1 MAVAKPH
8 NKENL
13 AMEEKRAALLRF
25 KVRLASIEN
34 KLEKKLAMWIN
45 VLRTK
50 DRTKFLVA
58 PPLPMNF
65 SFDETPSFQS
75 TSRRAS
81 EVGEKSDSLTSSI
94 MSQRLKLEEIVASLA
109 SQSKERAQSTASKLY
124 VIMDEMRKLPEVYET
139 YAKASADLLDR
150 LKDKEVS
157 DRATIKA
164 KHYTELVENI
174 INELRERIWKLCQYF
189 QSPLPS

>member
-1 MAVAKPH
+1 MV
-8 NKENL
+8 
-13 AMEEKRAALLRF
+13 
-25 KVRLASIEN
+25 
-34 KLEKKLAMWIN
+34 
-45 VLRTK
+45 
-50 DRTKFLVA
+50 
-58 PPLPMNF
+58 
-65 SFDETPSFQS
+65 
-75 TSRRAS
+75 
-81 EVGEKSDSLTSSI
+81 EKSDSLASSI
-94 MSQRLKLEEIVASLA
+94 LSQRSTLEEIVASLA
-109 SQSKERAQSTASKLY
+109 SQSKERARSTAGKPY